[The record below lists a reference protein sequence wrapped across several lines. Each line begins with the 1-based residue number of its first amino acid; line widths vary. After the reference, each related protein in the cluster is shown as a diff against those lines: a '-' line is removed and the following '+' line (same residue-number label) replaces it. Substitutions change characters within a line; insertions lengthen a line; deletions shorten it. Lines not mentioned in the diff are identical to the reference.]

1 VYDDSVARRRLIP
14 AWLRRGFQAGA
25 IAALLSGG
33 TLLAYHLSRPTPR
46 VALPQGI
53 DGALILVPALLA
65 LGVLAVSL
73 PIFMAATRSE
83 AIFGALVGFM
93 VAADLLMAVSFVS
106 RELIEVHFLTRS
118 LPLGVVAA
126 VLSVPVALVGLAAS
140 QFVSEHGFGHTAGL
154 RGVIGAAVAAF
165 AIALLWPFVG

>member
-1 VYDDSVARRRLIP
+1 MELRRLIP
-14 AWLRRGFQAGA
+14 AWLRRGFSAGA
-25 IAALLSGG
+25 VGGVLSGG
-33 TLLAYHLSRPTPR
+33 TLLAYHLSRPEPR

-73 PIFMAATRSE
+73 PIVLAATRSE
-83 AIFGALVGFM
+83 ASFGSLGGFI

-106 RELIEVHFLTRS
+106 REQIAVHVLSRS

-126 VLSVPVALVGLAAS
+126 ALAIPAAAVGIAVGSFA
-140 QFVSEHGFGHTAGL
+140 SEHGFGHTAGL
-154 RGVIGAAVAAF
+154 RAVLAGTIGALAVA
-165 AIALLWPFVG
+165 LVWPYAS

>member
-1 VYDDSVARRRLIP
+1 MELRRLIP
-14 AWLRRGFQAGA
+14 AWLRRGFAAGA
-25 IAALLSGG
+25 VGGLLSGA
-33 TLLAYHLSRPTPR
+33 TLLAFHLSRPEPR

-73 PIFMAATRSE
+73 PIVLAATRSE
-83 AIFGALVGFM
+83 AVFGALVGFM

-106 RELIEVHFLTRS
+106 SQQIAVHVLSRS

-126 VLSVPVALVGLAAS
+126 VLAIPAAVAGIAVGSLA
-140 QFVSEHGFGHTAGL
+140 SEHGFGHSAGL
-154 RGVIGAAVAAF
+154 RAVLAGGIGALAM
-165 AIALLWPFVG
+165 ALVWPYVG